1 MSING
6 KDKERVEYHDTA
18 IYAARGGEDNR
29 GARAYMTSASA
40 LKGVTQNLT
49 KGREIAGYWY
59 YQG

>member
-40 LKGVTQNLT
+40 LGGVPKT
-49 KGREIAGYWY
+49 
-59 YQG
+59 

>member
-40 LKGVTQNLT
+40 LPGEGGVTQKLT
-49 KGREIAGYWY
+49 KGREIAGI
-59 YQG
+59 